1 MDAPSGRSGR
11 RQFLTR
17 ACAATALIAAHRT
30 FAGTAGA
37 FAPAADATGDK
48 GPLITSLTL
57 LTAAPLAKMKEFYR
71 DSLGLRVL
79 AERAG
84 RLTIGA
90 GETALT
96 FESAD
101 AGAGQP
107 FYHFAFNIPE
117 NKIRAARDWQRER
130 TPLLPI
136 PARLRDRAYPD
147 DVVDYRHWDAHSVFF
162 FDPAG
167 NVVEYIARHTLKN
180 DAPGAFSSKD
190 ILYASEIGL
199 VVDDVPAAAAKL
211 QEFAGLDQY
220 RDGSAQFMAIGDE
233 RGLLLA
239 MKRGRVISF
248 DSPQKK
254 AVTVFRTAAT
264 VRGSKAAKLAFPGFP
279 YEVTTRS

>member
-1 MDAPSGRSGR
+1 
-11 RQFLTR
+11 
-17 ACAATALIAAHRT
+17 
-30 FAGTAGA
+30 
-37 FAPAADATGDK
+37 
-48 GPLITSLTL
+48 
-57 LTAAPLAKMKEFYR
+57 MKEFYR
-71 DSLGLRVL
+71 DLLGLRVL
-79 AERAG
+79 AECAD
-84 RLTIGA
+84 RLTVGA
-90 GETALT
+90 GETSLT

-117 NKIRAARDWQRER
+117 NKVRAARDWQRER

-162 FDPAG
+162 FDPAA

-190 ILYASEIGL
+190 ILYASEIAL
-199 VVDDVPAAAAKL
+199 VVDDVPAAATRLK
-211 QEFAGLDQY
+211 EFAGLEQY
-220 RDGSAQFMAIGDE
+220 RDGSPQFMAVGDE

-254 AVTVFRTAAT
+254 AVSVFRTAAT
-264 VRGSKAAKLAFPGFP
+264 VRGGKALKLAFPGFP
-279 YEVTTRS
+279 YEVTTQA